1 MKLGIVAAFITHLIV
16 ITEPYKGIKHNQ
28 TNVYVFKKEY
38 TKIVMEEYEPEDQPI
53 EEIQYANYLDVKY
66 ERDKEWEK

>member
-1 MKLGIVAAFITHLIV
+1 MMWLIPLIV
-16 ITEPYKGIKHNQ
+16 ITEPYKGIKYSQ

-38 TKIVMEEYEPEDQPI
+38 TKIVMKEYEPEEQPI